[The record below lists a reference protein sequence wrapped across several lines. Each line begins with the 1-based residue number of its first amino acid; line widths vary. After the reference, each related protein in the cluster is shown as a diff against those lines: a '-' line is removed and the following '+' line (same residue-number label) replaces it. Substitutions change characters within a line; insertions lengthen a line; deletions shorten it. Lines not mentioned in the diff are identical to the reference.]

1 MPSSSAEID
10 SLLEYTRLAART
22 LQDVAGA
29 DASLLKAVSGATLL
43 VIPLVQ
49 VGIIYSTID
58 AVFLNT
64 NRMSRLIR
72 SGVCV

>member
-1 MPSSSAEID
+1 MPPSSAAID
-10 SLLEYTRLAART
+10 SLLEYTRIAART
-22 LQDVAGA
+22 LQEVAGA
-29 DASLLKAVSGATLL
+29 DAPFLKAVSDATLL

-64 NRMSRLIR
+64 NRMSKLIR
-72 SGVCV
+72 SGVYV